1 MTTIPPTNRR
11 ASCPAEFVE
20 DFGEDDTV
28 NAGYFHFADG
38 YDGTPDVALLFGCP
52 CGCGALK
59 AVNLKPYPADKPDPH
74 PVWQWDGNRES
85 PTLTPSIL
93 IHQMNERAE
102 KIGEHWH
109 GFLTAGEFR
118 SC

>member
-1 MTTIPPTNRR
+1 MTTVPIKNPR
-11 ASCPAEFVE
+11 ASVPAVFVD
-20 DFGEDDTV
+20 DFGEADTV
-28 NAGYFHFADG
+28 NAGHWHFYQRYGEPDG
-38 YDGTPDVALLFGCP
+38 SPPAGILFGCP
-52 CGCGALK
+52 CGCGSMWGVSIRPGEAGPTW
-59 AVNLKPYPADKPDPH
+59 N
-74 PVWQWDGNRES
+74 WDGNREQ

-93 IHQMNERAE
+93 IYQMNERAE